1 VITIKKE
8 INNIFKEINKNIR
21 IYLNNKNNKYKIIII
36 IYLQILKKISK
47 SLRNNFN
54 NVVT

>member
-21 IYLNNKNNKYKIIII
+21 IYLNNKNNNYKIIII

-54 NVVT
+54 KVVA